1 MKLKVTVTN
10 ESQNR
15 IFCRIVLQALTSGLS
30 GNVGSRTEKVYC
42 PGEHEFEAEAGLY
55 KVSVH
60 RGKLYQPF
68 HGRIELTGK
77 DAVLEVLLKEL
88 VDARGLGLYSFD
100 AHSHVSRDEV
110 LETGNLLNA
119 SVIMKGEGFNFFFA
133 GSPYDHET
141 HLQYLNKNF
150 TDTAPYRVKYTAVM
164 DQVKDRGFILDI
176 GNELVKCRYGH
187 VFMMNYL
194 QCPPFSL
201 YYDHEFDP
209 WLFTK
214 EGEEPE
220 YRIPCIHEAVQRERG
235 ENSVAVCAHPTSW
248 WWHDNGEFI
257 TNIAVTLGFEMLAG
271 SIDALVVMGY
281 RSDNDSYLELWYD
294 ALKNGY
300 FLPGIA
306 EMDSAYDTVPEDHLS
321 FKTYT
326 YIDRFDI
333 DSLCKAVKEGKNL
346 VTSGPVIQMKVN
358 GRLPGA
364 VLEYAKDEQFAVELE
379 AFRCYQALLS
389 KVQII
394 VNGEVYKEYAV
405 CLDSF
410 EAAETVSVDRDSF
423 ILAKCCDFHGNV
435 AFTNP
440 VYLRNRPFVNKGY
453 LSDVN
458 ITVLKGG
465 RPAEGMYWLDEDGG
479 KIRFKGVIQLKMKV
493 SSAVSIE
500 VDGQIKV
507 IRLFERKELQDIFK
521 NLYFGRFNTDKAY
534 KPGEVPA
541 EEFKL
546 ARIRD
551 ILDHVDMKI
560 EF

>member
-1 MKLKVTVTN
+1 MTD
-10 ESQNR
+10 ESKNR
-15 IFCRIVLQALTSGLS
+15 IFCKIVLQALPSDSPGY
-30 GNVGSRTEKVYC
+30 VRSRTEKVYC
-42 PGEHEFEAEAGLY
+42 GGEYEFDAGDGLY
-55 KVSVH
+55 KVGIY
-60 RGKLYQPF
+60 RGKLYRPYQKL
-68 HGRIELTGK
+68 IELAGK
-77 DAVLEVLLKEL
+77 DVTLEVQLKEL
-88 VDARGLGLYSFD
+88 VDVRALGLYSFD

-110 LETGNLLNA
+110 LESGNLLNA
-119 SVIMKGEGFNFFFA
+119 SVVMKGEGFNFFFA

-150 TDTAPYRVKYTAVM
+150 TDTVPYRVKYTAVM
-164 DQVKDRGFILDI
+164 DKVKDGDFILDI
-176 GNELVKCRYGH
+176 GNEMVKCRYGH
-187 VFMMNYL
+187 VFMMNYF
-194 QCPPFSL
+194 QCPPFSR

-214 EGEEPE
+214 TGDEPE
-220 YRIPCIHEAVQRERG
+220 YRIPYIHEAVQRERE
-235 ENSVAVCAHPTSW
+235 ENSVAASAHPTSW

-257 TNIAVTLGFEMLAG
+257 TNIAATLGFEILAG
-271 SIDALVVMGY
+271 TVDALVVMGY

-306 EMDSAYDTVPEDHLS
+306 EIDGAFDTLPEGHLS

-326 YIDRFDI
+326 YTDRFDI
-333 DSLCKAVKEGKNL
+333 DFLCKAVKEGKNL
-346 VTSGPVIQMKVN
+346 VTSGPVIVMKVN

-364 VLEYAKDEQFAVELE
+364 VLKYTENEQFKVELE

-394 VNGEVYKEYAV
+394 VNGEVRKEYDI
-405 CLDSF
+405 CLEHF
-410 EAAETVSVDRDSF
+410 EAAEEFSLDEDSF
-423 ILAKCCDFHGNV
+423 ILAKCYDFNGNI

-440 VYLRNRPFVNKGY
+440 VYLRNAPFFNKGY
-453 LSDVN
+453 LSDVK

-465 RPAEGMYWLDEDGG
+465 SPARGLYWLDEEGR
-479 KIRFKGVIQLKMKV
+479 KFSFEGVIQLKMKV
-493 SSAVSIE
+493 SSLLNIE

-507 IRLFERKELQDIFK
+507 IRLFELKELQDIFK
-521 NLYFGRFNTDKAY
+521 NLYFGRFNATRAY
-534 KPGEVPA
+534 RPGEVPA

-546 ARIRD
+546 ARIRE
-551 ILDHVDMKI
+551 ILDHVDIKI